1 MEVYEDKVQAEL
13 ANAASDEAVQRFL
26 ATPGINIFTRDMKV
40 KPRFTFNSTSALMYT
55 NQDRGMRY
63 EIGINAYFRHAEC
76 VELCSK
82 WEETVAFKAH
92 TGNGDTTSL
101 RTINDHGDVIITHET
116 GGNLVTQTV
125 NQKLVRY
132 EDNIIQESDLDLN
145 SAAHPCV
152 FTHTI
157 YVSFAK
163 DWDDRD
169 YPLFRSAGASYEFG
183 YNNAALDR
191 GLFWIKGGISF

>member
-1 MEVYEDKVQAEL
+1 M
-13 ANAASDEAVQRFL
+13 
-26 ATPGINIFTRDMKV
+26 
-40 KPRFTFNSTSALMYT
+40 NSTSALMYT
-55 NQDRGMRY
+55 NQDRGMRC

-76 VELCSK
+76 VELCSE
-82 WEETVAFKAH
+82 WENSVAFKAALG
-92 TGNGDTTSL
+92 TGDTTRL
-101 RTINDHGDVIITHET
+101 RTINNRGDEIIVDITNGDDVITS
-116 GGNLVTQTV
+116 GLDQR
-125 NQKLVRY
+125 LSRY
-132 EDNIIQESDLDLN
+132 EDNIIKESDLDLN

-157 YVSFAK
+157 YAAFTK

-169 YPLFRSAGASYEFG
+169 YPLFLSAGASYEVG